1 MESAPGWLTAMA
13 LVILAALGIV
23 QTIALVSLLA
33 PLKRTSQHLEGVLR
47 RLETDLPA
55 TLAEIRDVLRN
66 LNRVAQDVGDAT
78 PHLRAT
84 LEAIEAVGE
93 NVRTATGTVRGLL
106 GYRFIPVAGI
116 LAGLRTGLRYAWR
129 LYKRRES

>member
-1 MESAPGWLTAMA
+1 MDSSAGWLVAAA

-23 QTIALVSLLA
+23 WTIVLISLVA
-33 PLKRTSQHLEGVLR
+33 ELKRRSQRLDGLLRVLES
-47 RLETDLPA
+47 DLPS
-55 TLAEIRDVLRN
+55 TVAEIRDAARS

-84 LEAIEAVGE
+84 LEALEEAGE
-93 NVRTATGTVRGLL
+93 NVRSATGTVRSLL